1 VEISLFNKIKYM
13 QASYSKSFQI
23 GQKSPHLNKLL
34 NAFKSR
40 RGIGWGCLTL
50 AFFLQLGAVVWIA
63 QDLKSVGDRSE
74 ALSNYILNNLSP
86 LTLGS
91 PQCSLDFAFQSPAQ
105 PPLVRKSE
113 YGPILLKV
121 ILLASST
128 IFCVAGMYFLSKN
141 PFKP

>member
-1 VEISLFNKIKYM
+1 MSQV
-13 QASYSKSFQI
+13 SYSKSFQS
-23 GQKSPHLNKLL
+23 GEKNTHLHKLF

-40 RGIGWGCLTL
+40 KSIGWGCLAL
-50 AFFLQLGAVVWIA
+50 AFFLQLGAVIWIA

-74 ALSNYILNNLSP
+74 NLSNYILNNLSP

-91 PQCSLDFAFQSPAQ
+91 PSCSLDYAFQSVAQ

-121 ILLASST
+121 ILLALST
-128 IFCVAGMYFLSKN
+128 VLCAVGMFILSKN